1 MLRFNAVC
9 VCVSLYVM
17 LCHFLFSRFSFRLVP
32 FISVT
37 ASALF
42 TSRTTPLSSSLLSS
56 PLLSSKVPN
65 TPLPC
70 TSLQVFSSAHG
81 DYFRALAG
89 AKSVSKQIEYMKE
102 FGSAAPVLGDINT
115 VMHLQGDANIG
126 TTATAQVDVN
136 VGIDVAVQAPSN
148 SLQHTVG
155 SAVNRYPLPTI
166 VLSSRSCVNQPPD
179 PIQSNPIQ

>member
-1 MLRFNAVC
+1 MNAAVQCC
-9 VCVSLYVM
+9 VCMRFFIRHAVSLSLQSLFFSPCSVYFR
-17 LCHFLFSRFSFRLVP
+17 LCICTFYFTHHSPLLFSS
-32 FISVT
+32 
-37 ASALF
+37 
-42 TSRTTPLSSSLLSS
+42 
-56 PLLSSKVPN
+56 LLSSKVPN

-115 VMHLQGDANIG
+115 VMHLQVDTNMG

-155 SAVNRYPLPTI
+155 SAVNRYPSPTI

-179 PIQSNPIQ
+179 PILSDPIQ

>member
-1 MLRFNAVC
+1 
-9 VCVSLYVM
+9 M
-17 LCHFLFSRFSFRLVP
+17 LCVYAFLYTSCCVTFSSVAFLFALFRLFPSLHLHFLLHAPLHSPLLFSS
-32 FISVT
+32 
-37 ASALF
+37 
-42 TSRTTPLSSSLLSS
+42 
-56 PLLSSKVPN
+56 LLSSKVPN

-115 VMHLQGDANIG
+115 VMHLQVDTNMG

-155 SAVNRYPLPTI
+155 SAVNRYPSPTI